1 MNAKSRIG
9 QEVEDVFET
18 LKRER
23 DELKVQIR
31 LANME
36 VRDEWDELE
45 KQWQHLVSQKD
56 QLKKDLEP
64 TMDDAHTALALL
76 KEQIGEGYKAIRN
89 RL

>member
-1 MNAKSRIG
+1 MNAKSKIG

-45 KQWQHLVSQKD
+45 KQWQHFVSKKD

-64 TMDDAHTALALL
+64 TVDDAHTALLLL
-76 KEQIGEGYKAIRN
+76 KDQIGEGYKAIRN